1 MSVLQEPRFDIVAI
15 GGSAGAL
22 EAVRPLLAALP
33 LQFHAAIV
41 LCFHRPIERES
52 ALLEVLG
59 RASHLPVLLAK
70 QGDVLRPGICYVGH
84 PRRHVAVGP
93 GLVVQSV
100 HDGFYRAH
108 NIDLLFSSLARNAG
122 TRTIGVLLSGLLKD
136 GVEGLR
142 AIKEAGGKALVQS
155 PSEAMFDTLPRN
167 ALSYDGPI
175 DMVAPVRELAA
186 EIARLTGSVDA
197 QFPDALHAARALDG
211 KSETGGV

>member
-1 MSVLQEPRFDIVAI
+1 MSKLQQPRFDIVAI

-22 EAVRPLLAALP
+22 DAVRPLLATLP
-33 LQFHAAIV
+33 RQFNATIV

-52 ALLEVLG
+52 ALVEILG

-70 QGDVLRPGICYVGH
+70 HGDILRPGICYIGH
-84 PRRHVAVGP
+84 PRMHLTVGP

-100 HDGFYRAH
+100 HNGFYRAH

-122 TRTIGVLLSGLLKD
+122 RRTIGVLLSGLSKD

-142 AIKEAGGKALVQS
+142 AIKEAGGKALVQC

-167 ALSYDGPI
+167 ALAYDGLI
-175 DMVAPVRELAA
+175 DTVAPVRGLAA
-186 EIARLTGSVDA
+186 EIGRLTGSGAIVHDSLA
-197 QFPDALHAARALDG
+197 SGGKDDSDG
-211 KSETGGV
+211 VVQ